1 MPDLAQ
7 SGASGARETRGGGEE
22 GEGEEEMFFDA
33 HEASAEEWARATRAE
48 FMESSPGGEGG
59 GEGGGGGGGEREGS
73 VAVEEGPPFNGQS
86 MEEVRL

>member
-7 SGASGARETRGGGEE
+7 SGASGAREARGGGEE

-59 GEGGGGGGGEREGS
+59 GGAGGEREGS